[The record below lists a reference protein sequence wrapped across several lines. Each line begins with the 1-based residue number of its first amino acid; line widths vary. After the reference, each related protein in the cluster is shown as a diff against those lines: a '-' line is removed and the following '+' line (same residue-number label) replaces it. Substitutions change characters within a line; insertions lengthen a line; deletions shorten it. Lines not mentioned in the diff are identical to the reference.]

1 MEKKY
6 YSLTFSD
13 ITYKS
18 ICVVNILGFAKNA
31 LVIASRRLYNYMLLK
46 SEIGKPQ

>member
-18 ICVVNILGFAKNA
+18 ICGENVPGDCKNG
-31 LVIASRRLYNYMLLK
+31 LVITPRRLYNYKLLK
-46 SEIGKPQ
+46 SETGKPQ